1 MIWNKEA
8 ECADRK
14 KIKELQL
21 DRLKYTVRYCYDN
34 VAHYRKKLDKIGLKP
49 EHIKTLKDIEKLPYT
64 TKDDLRENYPY
75 GMFAVPMKQ
84 IVRVHGS
91 SGTTGNPTIVGY
103 TRHDLD
109 MWTGLVARVAC
120 AAGVVPDDIAQI
132 SFGYGLFTGGFGL
145 HYGLERVGASV
156 IPVSSGNTKR
166 QIKFMQDF
174 GSTVLISTPSYAMY
188 LGETAQSMGV
198 DFKKLK
204 LRLGLFGGEGHTKEM
219 QQQIEK
225 YLNITDTENY
235 GLSEVIGPGFSGE
248 CYMQDGMHMADDEFI
263 AEIIDPDTGEV
274 LPMGER
280 GELVITSLTKE
291 ALPIL
296 RYRTKDITRLNDEPC
311 KCGRT
316 STRMDKVSGRTDD
329 MLIIRGVN
337 VFPSQ
342 IEGVL
347 LGMNDVA
354 PHYEL
359 VLTTEKHLDRIEVKV
374 EVADESLLTS
384 YSALEA
390 LRTKI
395 ANNIFTM
402 LNIHVKVT
410 LAEPQALKRFEGKA
424 KRVTDLR
431 TGQ

>member
-166 QIKFMQDF
+166 Q
-174 GSTVLISTPSYAMY
+174 
-188 LGETAQSMGV
+188 
-198 DFKKLK
+198 
-204 LRLGLFGGEGHTKEM
+204 
-219 QQQIEK
+219 
-225 YLNITDTENY
+225 
-235 GLSEVIGPGFSGE
+235 
-248 CYMQDGMHMADDEFI
+248 
-263 AEIIDPDTGEV
+263 
-274 LPMGER
+274 
-280 GELVITSLTKE
+280 
-291 ALPIL
+291 
-296 RYRTKDITRLNDEPC
+296 
-311 KCGRT
+311 
-316 STRMDKVSGRTDD
+316 
-329 MLIIRGVN
+329 
-337 VFPSQ
+337 
-342 IEGVL
+342 
-347 LGMNDVA
+347 
-354 PHYEL
+354 
-359 VLTTEKHLDRIEVKV
+359 
-374 EVADESLLTS
+374 
-384 YSALEA
+384 
-390 LRTKI
+390 
-395 ANNIFTM
+395 
-402 LNIHVKVT
+402 
-410 LAEPQALKRFEGKA
+410 
-424 KRVTDLR
+424 
-431 TGQ
+431 